1 MTQTMTAAEAKSRFD
16 EVTSRVHDTKERVII
31 QLPGGG
37 TIAIVPSQDDES
49 APSPARSSA
58 QDARAALEASRAA
71 FRPFRDRG
79 VRLNAAELIR
89 EGRDDE
95 DDYRAWQPDA
105 VSGR

>member
-1 MTQTMTAAEAKSRFD
+1 MTQTMTAAEAKTRFD
-16 EVTSRVHDTKERVII
+16 EVTSRVRDTGEHVIV

-37 TIAIVPSQDDES
+37 TIEMVPSEGTTS
-49 APSPARSSA
+49 VSSPAHDSD
-58 QDARAALEASRAA
+58 QDWQSALEASRAA

-95 DDYRAWQPDA
+95 EDYRAWEPDA
-105 VSGR
+105 VS